1 MSSRDDHIDKIIYN
15 AGVVSALF
23 GMILAGI
30 SIVKAM
36 LLK

>member
-1 MSSRDDHIDKIIYN
+1 MSLRDDLTDKIIYN
-15 AGVVSALF
+15 SGVVLAIL

>member
-1 MSSRDDHIDKIIYN
+1 MSLRDDLTDKIIYN
-15 AGVVSALF
+15 SGVVLAVL
-23 GMILAGI
+23 GMTLAGI

>member
-1 MSSRDDHIDKIIYN
+1 MSLRDDLTDKIIYN
-15 AGVVSALF
+15 SGVVLAIL
-23 GMILAGI
+23 GMVLAGI

>member
-1 MSSRDDHIDKIIYN
+1 MFLRDDLTDKIIYN
-15 AGVVSALF
+15 SGVVLAIL